1 MQFSYKDKPHNRVDY
16 FPLPNGYVD
25 VFLHKNEKTETGEE
39 GNLQYVAE
47 EVYFQVKKFVTKDKI
62 EENFGY
68 WWNDAEN
75 VTTKPSVEERL
86 KIAEDTILFL
96 LGGM

>member
-1 MQFSYKDKPHNRVDY
+1 MQLSHKGKPHNKIDY
-16 FPLPNGYVD
+16 YPLPNGYAD
-25 VFLHKNEKTETGEE
+25 VFLHKNEIIETDEE
-39 GNLQYVAE
+39 GNTQYVAE
-47 EVYFQVKKFVTKDKI
+47 EVYLQVEQSVTKENI
-62 EENFGY
+62 EENFDY
-68 WWNDAEN
+68 MWNDTEN